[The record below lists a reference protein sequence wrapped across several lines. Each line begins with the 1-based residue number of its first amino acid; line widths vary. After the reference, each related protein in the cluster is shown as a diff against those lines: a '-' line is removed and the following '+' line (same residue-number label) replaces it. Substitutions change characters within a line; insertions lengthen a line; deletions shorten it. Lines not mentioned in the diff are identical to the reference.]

1 MYLINSRLT
10 AEDTTISAN
19 DLRRLLTDI
28 ADPDD
33 CLEHL
38 YAETDTSEARLALF
52 LCHPDLATA
61 ESAAA
66 DLCLRALASYP
77 ELRGWHMDYCGAGLV
92 PGTEK
97 ILLGC

>member
-10 AEDTTISAN
+10 VECTRISGS

-38 YAETDTSEARLALF
+38 YAETDASEARLALF
-52 LCHPDLATA
+52 LCHPDLAAA

-66 DLCLRALASYP
+66 DLCMRALNSYP
-77 ELRGWHMDYCGAGLV
+77 ELRGWSMDYCGAGVV

-97 ILLGC
+97 ILIGC